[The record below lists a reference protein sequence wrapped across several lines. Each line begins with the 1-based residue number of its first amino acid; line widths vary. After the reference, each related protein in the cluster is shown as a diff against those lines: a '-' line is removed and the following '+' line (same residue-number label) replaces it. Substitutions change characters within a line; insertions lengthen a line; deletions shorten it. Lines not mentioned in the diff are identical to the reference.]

1 MPNLAVQVESLSAT
15 FSGGGGAGAE
25 SGDDENGARKN
36 AFNAYETMDSIL
48 KITQEVTAMKAQ
60 YEAALMLREQ
70 VKPAPYVSKKERKA
84 KEKAAKEAAKTSSL
98 WRDEPIKTAS
108 LGVVSTSETLAFGQL
123 GMITQADFKL
133 KTENEAAA
141 ADVEE
146 EDDDE
151 EYVYDPSLYGT
162 VSFEDASEPL
172 IASPFAGNEEK
183 VLELDKIA
191 PLYEKAQ
198 DALDVHNLLQA
209 LDSYRGIFD
218 IF

>member
-1 MPNLAVQVESLSAT
+1 M
-15 FSGGGGAGAE
+15 
-25 SGDDENGARKN
+25 
-36 AFNAYETMDSIL
+36 
-48 KITQEVTAMKAQ
+48 
-60 YEAALMLREQ
+60 
-70 VKPAPYVSKKERKA
+70 
-84 KEKAAKEAAKTSSL
+84 

-108 LGVVSTSETLAFGQL
+108 LGAVSTSETLAFGQL

-191 PLYEKAQ
+191 RKSAGCTGR
-198 DALDVHNLLQA
+198 
-209 LDSYRGIFD
+209 S
-218 IF
+218 